1 MTPFA
6 RKSVR
11 STWFLG
17 AVFTLVVCLTL
28 PTALWSQAASGSIAG
43 YVYDPTGAVVPDAE
57 VQAINV
63 ETGQVRTV
71 RSDASGRYF
80 LGQLSV
86 GRYELTISRQG
97 FADLRRTNISL
108 QIGAALEIDATLQL
122 AGVQGS
128 TSVIV
133 ESEIRELP
141 VNNRNWTELALLTPG
156 VNVDAEFDSV
166 ASVSINGQEGVF
178 NNIQVDG
185 VDNNNSFFAE
195 VRGRTRAP
203 FQFSQETVKEF
214 RVMNT
219 AYSAEHGRAA
229 GGVINAVTKSGTN
242 NFHGSVFWY
251 LRDDAFNA
259 TPFFSNAQGIPKAD
273 SRRQQ
278 FGGTIGGP
286 LAQDKAFFFFSYDQ
300 QVRRD
305 PATIILDTDSAS
317 DLAFNPLDIFNI
329 APGDSFTS
337 GSNSFTDA
345 VDGTGSRQLVNDATT
360 GFSGFHSDIIHQA
373 FLDWAFARAWFL
385 GDTSFLGQTFTTPAG
400 TLQTASFSGSTFNPV
415 ARIVPRDRDQI
426 NFFPKVTVLLNDS
439 HTLNLQYNFQDF
451 DAGPNGIF
459 TNPTKTDNGDGRE
472 KNRSDSLSVG
482 VSSVFSPTL
491 LNEFRFQF
499 SRDDATTDN
508 SLPGV
513 PEIDMFSMDLGA
525 QGFVPR
531 FTKEDKWQFRDDFS
545 WIKGRHSVKFGFD
558 FVVTLDDNFF
568 PGDFNGEYNFNGPG
582 NWIEL
587 SRTLGGRDLFGIDVG
602 AGQGPRSP
610 TGRFTLS
617 NYQQRFG
624 RDTTEQTTVDYGLYV
639 QDNIRLSPKFTLN
652 LGLRYEFQKL
662 EDPVLPNP
670 LVPQTAFINEDEN
683 NFAPR
688 IGLAWSPRENLVVR
702 AGYGL
707 FYIRTGGLDVDNALK
722 NNNAFSFNQFFSSS
736 FANSIGLLDFN
747 PAALDPT
754 NFQDSDFP
762 EPTQPTRDCPATP
775 SECAD
780 PFASVNFFSPDRE
793 NGYTQQS
800 SLEIQ
805 WEFYPQHSLSVG
817 YVHTK
822 GTGLPRNRN
831 INVPAAPQDFRV
843 VSFFD
848 EGGNLIRTM
857 DVQDYDITGF
867 GGSFDRPNPNFSG
880 LNVNESG
887 ASSFYNAF
895 TAAFERR
902 WHKGLVAGV
911 TYTLSKNVTD
921 IANGFNSGGSFFSDV
936 FDQNNASLD
945 RGLSRLDERHYFV
958 TRVVWEPE
966 FWRDSSGAA
975 RWVLDGWS
983 YGFIYTGSSGR
994 FITPAVD
1001 DDINRDNART
1011 AFGDGDRVP
1020 FLGRGTFNIQG
1031 RNNFDL
1037 SVYKRFR
1044 FGEGKSLQ
1052 FRFQAFNLFNRTFFT
1067 RFDDVMFNLFDGD
1080 DPRTTGVVEDLFAVQ
1095 NDNFLLPEGRARRNR
1110 DIQFGLVFRF

>member
-1 MTPFA
+1 MSSSAKT
-6 RKSVR
+6 
-11 STWFLG
+11 TWVAAL
-17 AVFTLVVCLTL
+17 LTL
-28 PTALWSQAASGSIAG
+28 ILALGLPALVWSQAASGSIAG
-43 YVYDPTGAVVPDAE
+43 YVYDPTGAVIPDAE
-57 VQAINV
+57 VQATNTA
-63 ETGQVRTV
+63 TGQVRTV
-71 RSDASGRYF
+71 RSDASGRYV
-80 LGQLSV
+80 LAQLPV
-86 GRYELTISRQG
+86 GSYEIRVRREG
-97 FADLRRTNISL
+97 FADLRRTNITL
-108 QIGAALEIDATLQL
+108 EVGAELEINTTLQL
-122 AGVQGS
+122 AGVQEEIVVTEATPLIEPSKTGG

-178 NNIQVDG
+178 NNVQVDG
-185 VDNNNSFFAE
+185 VDNNNAFFAE

-242 NFHGSVFWY
+242 DYHGSVFYY

-259 TPFFSNAQGIPKAD
+259 TPFFNNAAGLPKPD
-273 SRRQQ
+273 TRRQQ
-278 FGGTIGGP
+278 FGGTVGGP
-286 LAQDKAFFFFSYDQ
+286 ISRDKAFFFFSYDQ
-300 QVRRD
+300 QDHRD
-305 PATIILDTDSAS
+305 PATIVFDPSTDQ
-317 DLAFNPLDIFNI
+317 DLTTNPLDFL
-329 APGDSFTS
+329 TS
-337 GSNSFTDA
+337 GSVSTGSNSFLNA
-345 VDGTGSRQLVNDATT
+345 VDGTGSRTIDLTNGNDTLFGTFTEADLV
-360 GFSGFHSDIIHQA
+360 HQA
-373 FLDWAFARAWFL
+373 YLNWAFARAYFL
-385 GDTSFLGQTFTTPAG
+385 GDTSFLDQTVITPFGTIQSTNPFPGRSFT
-400 TLQTASFSGSTFNPV
+400 SV
-415 ARIVPRDRDQI
+415 ERIVPRNRDQVT
-426 NFFPKVTVLLNDS
+426 FFPKVTVLLNDN

-451 DAGPNGIF
+451 EAGPNGIF
-459 TNPTKTDNGDGRE
+459 TNPSKTDNGDGTE
-472 KNRSDSLSVG
+472 KNRSDSFNAG

-499 SRDDATTDN
+499 SRDDAETDSTN
-508 SLPGV
+508 PGV
-513 PEIDMFSMDLGA
+513 PEIDIFSFDIGS

-531 FTKEDKWQFRDDFS
+531 FTFEDRWQFRDDFS
-545 WIKGRHSVKFGFD
+545 LIKGRHSIKFGAD
-558 FVVTLDDNFF
+558 FLITKDDNFF
-568 PGDFNGEYNFNGPG
+568 PGDFNGQYSFLGPG
-582 NWIEL
+582 MWIDL
-587 SRTLGGRDLFGIDVG
+587 SRSIGGRDYFGIDL
-602 AGQGPRSP
+602 ATLDGPAAP
-610 TGRFTLS
+610 GGRFDLN

-624 RDTTEQTTVDYGLYV
+624 GTTTTQDTVDYGLYV
-639 QDNIRLSPKFTLN
+639 QDNIRLTPHWVLN

-670 LVPQTAFINEDEN
+670 LVPQTARINEDEN

-707 FYIRTGGLDVDNALK
+707 FYIRTGQLDVDNAIK
-722 NNNAFSFNQFFSSS
+722 NNNAFSFNQFLSSS
-736 FANSIGLLDFN
+736 AANTAGLLNFN

-754 NFQDSDFP
+754 NLQDSDFP
-762 EPTQPTRDCPATP
+762 NLDAPTTACPAP
-775 SECAD
+775 PACAD
-780 PFASVNFFSPDRE
+780 PFASVNFFAPDRE

-822 GTGLPRNRN
+822 GTSLPRNRN
-831 INVPAAPQDFRV
+831 LNVLDQAFAIANARTFTFEDG
-843 VSFFD
+843 S
-848 EGGNLIRTM
+848 GNVIRTF
-857 DVQDYDITGF
+857 DVPDYQANSTAN
-867 GGSFDRPNPNFSG
+867 RPDPNFSA

-887 ASSFYNAF
+887 SSSFYNAMNVV
-895 TAAFERR
+895 FERR

-921 IANGFNSGGSFFSDV
+921 ISNGFSSSGSFFSDV
-936 FDQNNASLD
+936 FDQNNARLD
-945 RGLSRLDERHYFV
+945 RGLSRLDERHYFI
-958 TRVVWEPE
+958 TRLVWEPE
-966 FWRDSSGAA
+966 YWRDAEGAA

-983 YGFIYTGSSGR
+983 YGFIYNASSGR
-994 FITPAVD
+994 ALTPVVD
-1001 DDINRDNART
+1001 SDINRDNART

-1020 FLGRGTFNIQG
+1020 FLARGSFETQG

-1044 FGEGKSLQ
+1044 FGEGKEFQ

-1067 RFDDVMFNLFDGD
+1067 RFDDVLYNVSG
-1080 DPRTTGVVEDLFAVQ
+1080 TTATLNED
-1095 NDNFLLPEGRARRNR
+1095 FLEPEGNARRNR
-1110 DIQFGLVFRF
+1110 DIQFGFVFRF